1 MSTQTVPVRPEAI
14 ADELRDDVIEQ
25 HLPPG
30 AAVTEAAVALR
41 FGVTRPT
48 ARLAIERLVAEG
60 LLVREAHRS
69 ARVPV
74 LARDDIDDIFA
85 TRELVEAAAL
95 GRLARAGTI
104 PAAALDAHRT
114 LLERASTDQRIAR
127 ADADFHR
134 ALVAGQ
140 PSTRLA
146 KLHGALMGE
155 IELCIGQVQAHHL
168 LAASTVAEQHQGI
181 LDAVIA
187 GDADLASRLAAA
199 HISGARDALL
209 DHYDATRGA

>member
-1 MSTQTVPVRPEAI
+1 MSASTVVVRPEAI
-14 ADELRDDVIEQ
+14 ADELRDDVLEQ
-25 HLPPG
+25 RMPPG
-30 AAVTEAAVALR
+30 AAVTEAAVAQR
-41 FGVTRPT
+41 FDVTRPT

-74 LARDDIDDIFA
+74 LTRDDIADLYA
-85 TRELVEAAAL
+85 TRDLVETAAIA
-95 GRLARAGTI
+95 RLARAGTI
-104 PAAALDAHRT
+104 PAAALDAHRA
-114 LLERASTDQRIAR
+114 LLAGASDERFAR

-140 PSTRLA
+140 SSARLA

-187 GDADLASRLAAA
+187 GDADLASRLASA

>member
-1 MSTQTVPVRPEAI
+1 MSSATVVRPEAI
-14 ADELRDDVIEQ
+14 ADAVRDDVIEQ
-25 HLPPG
+25 RIAPG
-30 AAVTEAAVALR
+30 APVTEAAIARR
-41 FGVTRPT
+41 FDVTRPT

-60 LLVREAHRS
+60 LLEREAHRS

-74 LARDDIDDIFA
+74 LTRDDIADIFG
-85 TRELVEAAAL
+85 TRELVESAAL
-95 GRLARAGTI
+95 ARLARSGTI
-104 PAAALDAHRT
+104 PAAALAAHRT
-114 LLERASTDQRIAR
+114 LLERASADERFAR

-140 PSTRLA
+140 PSVRLA

-181 LDAVIA
+181 LDAVIS
-187 GDADLASRLAAA
+187 GDAELAARLASA

-209 DHYDATRGA
+209 QHYDATRGA